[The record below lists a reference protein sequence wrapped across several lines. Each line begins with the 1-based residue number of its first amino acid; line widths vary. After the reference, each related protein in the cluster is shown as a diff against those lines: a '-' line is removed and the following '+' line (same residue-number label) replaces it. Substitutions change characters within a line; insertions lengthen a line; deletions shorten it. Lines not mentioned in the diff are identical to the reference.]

1 MDRLH
6 VQLHNGLYGTV
17 MTMTP
22 DKNTMLRSKRC

>member
-1 MDRLH
+1 
-6 VQLHNGLYGTV
+6 